1 MSAVKKSN
9 SPSLLGVKTI
19 VLLLLINLCIWIF
32 HSSFFTLHLINI
44 WIFHFSFLIFH
55 CALRLFFT

>member
-1 MSAVKKSN
+1 MHYSLVVK
-9 SPSLLGVKTI
+9 GVK
-19 VLLLLINLCIWIF
+19 VNSLAASYH
-32 HSSFFTLHLINI
+32 HSAFGFFTLVLHLINI